1 MSPPLSHVSG
11 LIPPAHLQAI
21 ADIGGADGVSA
32 GLRTVVAAG
41 LATISG
47 DAPATLAAVD
57 ELQRLADRL
66 AAITGRH
73 TPSGAWWAPSDA
85 AMPEREQLAP
95 MGDVVASPRRVVLAG
110 STGALMV
117 DLQAGSLEA
126 QNGTACAVTPL
137 ELRDLVGVAAMLP
150 CALVRLSNIG
160 PGVETL
166 ADHFTVSRLDCGL
179 VRLTLRGVSVEAHA
193 QAALAFGVEL
203 LGLVCRGVADG
214 IAVRQQL
221 DRQLEASA

>member
-1 MSPPLSHVSG
+1 MPPPLEHVSG
-11 LIPPAHLQAI
+11 LIPPEHHRAI
-21 ADIGGADGVSA
+21 AEIGGTDGMSA
-32 GLRTVVAAG
+32 GLRAVVAAG
-41 LATISG
+41 LATLRG
-47 DAPATLAAVD
+47 DGPAILGAVD
-57 ELQRLADRL
+57 ELERLTDRL
-66 AAITGRH
+66 AAVVGRH

-126 QNGTACAVTPL
+126 QNGTACTVVPL

-193 QAALAFGVEL
+193 QAALA
-203 LGLVCRGVADG
+203 C
-214 IAVRQQL
+214 
-221 DRQLEASA
+221 